1 MRSLGHRFYSKRAE
15 YIVEARKFRNIKDVV
30 TSMEPFAA
38 REWLVENVKGIGY
51 KEASHFLRNVG
62 YFEFAILDRHVL
74 RVLEEN
80 NIIEAPRTL
89 TRKRYL
95 EIESEV
101 KKLAETL
108 KMTPGELDLYLWF
121 LKTGKVL
128 K

>member
-1 MRSLGHRFYSKRAE
+1 LRSLGHRFYSKRAE

-121 LKTGKVL
+121 LKT
-128 K
+128 